1 MGREVRGFR
10 VAELNVCID
19 NGQLPMGYLL
29 PACYRDFMLPAHAE
43 IDCIKTATTAQMPGT
58 GETLLLEVVNRI
70 PPVEHG
76 QERALFHG
84 ANWELWLD
92 TRGRFIFIA
101 PQETPA
107 YRIVINADFS
117 YGEIIGDF
125 SSPAGESLFP
135 LQNLGIRIFINWLAN
150 GGDVVVHASG
160 ASIDSKGFFFAGESG
175 AGKSTFISALAEQTG
190 VVVLGED
197 QVIIRYING
206 QFLLFGTP
214 WHTNPSLCSPLGVP
228 LHSGFFLD
236 RDEEARVEALSP
248 VKGVSRLFQTAFI
261 PFYRPAAV
269 ERILDRFS
277 LLAEHTPFYS
287 LSYKLGTDAL
297 DLILNHR

>member
-1 MGREVRGFR
+1 MGREVKSFK
-10 VAELNVCID
+10 VAELIVCID
-19 NGQLPMGYLL
+19 NGLEAMPYSL
-29 PACYRDFMLPAHAE
+29 PACYRDFMLPAQAD
-43 IDCIKTATTAQMPGT
+43 IDCKKTVTTAQTPGT

-76 QERALFHG
+76 QGSPLFYG

-92 TRGRFIFIA
+92 DRGRYVFIA

-107 YRIVINADFS
+107 YRIVIEPDFS

-125 SSPAGESLFP
+125 SSPAGAALFP

-150 GGDVVVHASG
+150 SGDVVVHASG
-160 ASIDSKGFFFAGESG
+160 ASIHGKGYFFAGESG
-175 AGKSTFISALAEQTG
+175 AGKSTLISALGGRSG

-197 QVIIRYING
+197 QVIIRYIRN
-206 QFLLFGTP
+206 QFWLFGTP

-228 LHSGFFLD
+228 LHKGFFLD
-236 RDEEARVEALSP
+236 RHEETRVDALSP
-248 VKGVSRLFQTAFI
+248 VEGVSRLFQTAFI

-269 ERILDRFS
+269 ASILDRFS

-287 LSYKLGTDAL
+287 LSYELGTDAL
-297 DLILNHR
+297 DLILNPR